1 MLNKESKINNGAALL
16 LTLFITSI
24 VSIIGYRLFDLTM
37 FTSEIEKRNLSHQ
50 QSFLMVLSLES
61 YTLDYMSS
69 AEKRKS
75 LSLMTNRY
83 DPYSPIEI
91 PLERGNVEAQIEDKS
106 DCFNLNLIVTN
117 NEELKTKTI
126 NQDELLFFKNLLS
139 SLEIPSDS
147 IESISASLIDW
158 LDEDDFPDT
167 YNGAEDFYY
176 SNLKTPYLTS
186 NQYMQNIS
194 ELRKVKGVTEVIYKK
209 IEPYICALPPNMKFI
224 NINSISPLKPKILV
238 ALSENK
244 LSDQEAITILENR
257 PLSGYK
263 NTEDFFNDEFVN
275 QSLSSKFSKK
285 KLNAESFYFNLKTQ
299 IEYDEFTFIMNS
311 RIINDDED
319 MKIISR
325 KIGSFL

>member
-1 MLNKESKINNGAALL
+1 MLNKESKINNGATLL

-24 VSIIGYRLFDLTM
+24 VSIIGYKLFDLTM
-37 FTSEIEKRNLSHQ
+37 FTSEVEKRNLSHQ

-75 LSLMTNRY
+75 LSLITNRY

-91 PLERGNVEAQIEDKS
+91 PLKRGNIVAQIEDKS

-117 NEELKTKTI
+117 DEESKTKTV

-139 SLEIPSDS
+139 SLEIPSDK

-158 LDEDDFPDT
+158 IDGDDFPDN

-176 SNLKTPYLTS
+176 SNLNTPYLTS

-209 IEPYICALPPNMKFI
+209 IEPYICALPTNFKFI
-224 NINSISPLKPKILV
+224 NINSISLLKPKILV
-238 ALSENK
+238 ALSEKK
-244 LSDQEAITILENR
+244 LSDQEAISILEDR
-257 PLSGYK
+257 PLSGYE
-263 NTEDFFNDEFVN
+263 NIDEFFNDEFVK
-275 QSLSSKFSKK
+275 QSLSSSFSRK
-285 KLNAESFYFNLKTQ
+285 KLNAESFYFNLESQ
-299 IEYDEFTFIMNS
+299 IKYDEFTFIMNS
-311 RIINDDED
+311 RIIKDDED

-325 KIGSFL
+325 KIGNFL

>member
-209 IEPYICALPPNMKFI
+209 IEPYICALPTNMKFI

-244 LSDQEAITILENR
+244 LSD
-257 PLSGYK
+257 LS
-263 NTEDFFNDEFVN
+263 
-275 QSLSSKFSKK
+275 L
-285 KLNAESFYFNLKTQ
+285 
-299 IEYDEFTFIMNS
+299 IHI
-311 RIINDDED
+311 
-319 MKIISR
+319 
-325 KIGSFL
+325 